1 MLKPMMIASFVVG
14 ASLSTTPVLAETSLA
29 TATAVQSNTAMNSAV
44 MRSLLAC
51 KRTSDNCRTAINHA
65 WATLVFPVVKASNL
79 GAGGAGARG
88 ALVEDGRITGYYT
101 IAGGPAVPPPNIDGT
116 TQVFVFDK
124 DGPVARLKSGED
136 WAVGTTPDVRLITEN
151 TGDIPPSGQVEAF
164 IFDRGG
170 LHAGVSLR
178 AFDVWKTGTPRPKP
192 QI

>member
-1 MLKPMMIASFVVG
+1 
-14 ASLSTTPVLAETSLA
+14 
-29 TATAVQSNTAMNSAV
+29 
-44 MRSLLAC
+44 
-51 KRTSDNCRTAINHA
+51 
-65 WATLVFPVVKASNL
+65 
-79 GAGGAGARG
+79 
-88 ALVEDGRITGYYT
+88 
-101 IAGGPAVPPPNIDGT
+101 VPPPNIDGT